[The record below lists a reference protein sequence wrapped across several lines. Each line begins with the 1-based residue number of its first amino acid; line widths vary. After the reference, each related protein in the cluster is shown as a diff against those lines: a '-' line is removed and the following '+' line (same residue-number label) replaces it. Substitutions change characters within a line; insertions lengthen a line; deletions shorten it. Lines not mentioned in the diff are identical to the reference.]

1 MDRDRLTITLRTDLL
16 KRLDEIIDGVKIR
29 NRSHAIEFLLS
40 ESLAPRITQ
49 AIILAGGRGVNM
61 RPLTYEV
68 PKPLIPV
75 AGKPLIEYTI
85 EMLREAGVREIILAV
100 GHLGDKLKEAVGNG
114 SKYGVTIS
122 YSEESKPLGTAG
134 ALRKASVFFQDKP
147 FIVVNGD
154 VLTEL
159 KISELSAFHQED
171 TYSATMA
178 LSTEPNTKGYGVAL
192 LRGEKIVKFLK
203 QDKKQ
208 TTQLINAGVYVMN
221 TDVLNYI
228 PKTGASDLEDVFEK
242 LALEG
247 KLAGFP
253 FDGKWFEVST
263 PENYERAIKQ
273 WKK

>member
-221 TDVLNYI
+221 ADVLKYI

-242 LALEG
+242 LAVEG

>member
-134 ALRKASVFFQDKP
+134 ALRKASVLFQDKP

-221 TDVLNYI
+221 ADVLKYI

-242 LALEG
+242 LAVEG

>member
-134 ALRKASVFFQDKP
+134 ALRKASVLFQDKP

-178 LSTEPNTKGYGVAL
+178 LSTDPNTKGYGVAL

-221 TDVLNYI
+221 ADVLKYI

-242 LALEG
+242 LAVEG